1 MVKAKL
7 FVFILLFSIVSCAS
21 GAKRLD
27 SDTDMV
33 SDSGG
38 LTRKEMEEAAFL
50 IARKINVYF
59 QKKPSSNGVFVALT
73 PTKNE
78 TSEQL
83 PTDVFDNELIK
94 QLLKNKIY
102 TLRTEKREDQLKE
115 IKLSQQLGTD
125 FDLGELKS
133 PNFFIRS
140 RIDENAFRSEGK
152 KIVEQILTVEFIQ
165 ISNLTVAVSES
176 QTFRKKARDSGGV
189 SW

>member
-1 MVKAKL
+1 ML
-7 FVFILLFSIVSCAS
+7 ISLVSCAS

-27 SDTDMV
+27 SDTDLV

-38 LTRKEMEEAAFL
+38 LTRKEMEEAAYV

-59 QKKPSSNGVFVALT
+59 QKNPSPNGVFVALT
-73 PTKNE
+73 PTKND

-83 PTDVFDNELIK
+83 PTDVFDSELIK
-94 QLLKNKIY
+94 QLIKNKIY

-125 FDLGELKS
+125 FELGNLKS

-140 RIDENAFRSEGK
+140 RIDENAFKSDGK

-165 ISNLTVAVSES
+165 VSSLAVAVTES